1 MMLIYYTIMCLP
13 FMLSL
18 GVCLVH
24 YMVGGL
30 MGVSSIH
37 QDSKATFWGC
47 DSCTSELLL
56 FLSAAT

>member
-1 MMLIYYTIMCLP
+1 
-13 FMLSL
+13 
-18 GVCLVH
+18 
-24 YMVGGL
+24 MVGGL